1 MLTPEISVL
10 LPYRDAAATIDEAL
24 ASVLQDGSPQI
35 EVLAV
40 DDGSEDD
47 GPRRVHERATKDAR
61 IRCLESHGAGIV
73 GALNRAVSAARAP
86 VFARMD
92 ADDVSLPGRF
102 EAQLAL
108 LEAHPEVAIVAAR
121 VRNLA
126 DAPIG
131 RGLERYVAWQNDLLT
146 ARDHDRDIFVESP
159 LCHPSVMMR
168 RDAFEAVGGYRE
180 SPWAE
185 DYDLWLR
192 LWHAGHRFM
201 KVPEVYLEWRNRA
214 GRLTHTD
221 PRLSEEAFRRAK
233 AHYLAPWVTAGG
245 RPLTI
250 WGAGPTGKRMARA
263 LEAHGVFAARFV
275 DVDPKKI
282 GGTARGVPIAAIESL
297 SATAETV
304 LAAVGNARARGLI
317 RADLDARGFVEGM
330 DYRVVA

>member
-1 MLTPEISVL
+1 MLAPQISVL
-10 LPYRDAAATIDEAL
+10 LPYRDAGATIGEAL
-24 ASVLQDGSPQI
+24 ASVLQDGSPHI

-40 DDGSEDD
+40 DDGSRDE
-47 GPRRVHERATKDAR
+47 GTRRVHERATKDTR
-61 IRCLESHGAGIV
+61 IRCLESHGVGIV
-73 GALNRAVSAARAP
+73 GALSRAASAARAP
-86 VFARMD
+86 IFARMD

-102 EAQLAL
+102 GAQLAL
-108 LEAHPEVAIVAAR
+108 LEAHRDVAIVAAR

-131 RGLERYVAWQNDLLT
+131 AGLERYVAWQNTLLT
-146 ARDHDRDIFVESP
+146 KADHDRDIFVESP
-159 LCHPSVMMR
+159 VCHPSVMMR

-192 LWHAGHRFM
+192 LWQAGHRFM

-221 PRLSEEAFRRAK
+221 PRLSEDAFRRAK
-233 AHYLAPWVTAGG
+233 AHYLAPWIQAAG

-250 WGAGPTGKRMARA
+250 WGAGPIGKRVARG
-263 LEAHGVFAARFV
+263 LETHGVFATRFV

-282 GGTARGVPIAAIESL
+282 GRTARGVPIAAIDSL
-297 SATAETV
+297 RSGAETV

-317 RADLDARGFVEGM
+317 RADLDERGFVEGV
-330 DYRVVA
+330 DYRAVA